1 MDDET
6 LVLVA
11 QILSDEGDPDEAFK
25 RLSEKVF
32 LADRDQ
38 RRKAMLKE
46 SHEQILAKNRENDEE
61 IWETQ

>member
-11 QILSDEGDPDEAFK
+11 ELLSGEGDPDEAFK
-25 RLSEKVF
+25 KLSEKVF

-46 SHEQILAKNRENDEE
+46 SHEQILAKNRENDEDFDA
-61 IWETQ
+61 